1 MATVVEVRQTREPL
15 ESSDLGEI
23 VESSDQTII
32 VREILMEVSAVPSEV
47 VDVELELVR
56 NSVRR
61 EEEGSHLFGLEDR
74 ELVRV
79 RERVVEDIDGAVD
92 VDFAVPDLL
101 SVVVQPPLR
110 VVGVDLASVREVL
123 AARVHDDLL

>member
-47 VDVELELVR
+47 VDVELELVGYT
-56 NSVRR
+56 VRR